1 MEDFNN
7 IEFDPIPEGL
17 EFNESYMQ
25 DAFALYDAEKQKQ
38 RRRILI
44 WWLSSALGFASVLL
58 VGIYFLSKGEASHA
72 ADKKATTDKTISVQ
86 NENVSAQNSISP
98 DDAKNGIGT
107 ISTTADSNLNRYE
120 NDEILS
126 KKRTATKFVPAVMN
140 KNATELENK
149 SKQSFQNKQALA
161 QSKISGKSR
170 SSLKN
175 KRTRAKI
182 ITAFE
187 TETERT
193 NPIDEA
199 NTIAPSSAALKT
211 QPVVTNTLNERVETN
226 SNYYPDLDSLPSKPA
241 LLAFNEDS
249 ISERTIDSLESG
261 SLQTKVEPRK
271 HQLFLNLGVN
281 TMFGMKE
288 LQHRVIFKE
297 SIGLSYNYQLSRKIG
312 IGVGLEYHAIPRIS
326 YRRIV
331 GDTTNSSKT
340 TTILN
345 KTTLNYIS
353 LFPQVNF
360 QLWPNHKVT
369 AGLGIEY
376 LLVDPGERYEI
387 DNYTDESPKR
397 ANSKL
402 YYSTFNRFNFSLS
415 VGYVYQFSRFM
426 SVQALYHYGFTDIT
440 KSNGFNQTFDRNSRL
455 QLGVK
460 IKLF

>member
-1 MEDFNN
+1 MMEDFNN

-44 WWLSSALGFASVLL
+44 WWLTSALGFASILL
-58 VGIYFLSKGEASHA
+58 VGIYFLSKDSSPET
-72 ADKKATTDKTISVQ
+72 ADKKATTGKNLSAQ
-86 NENVSAQNSISP
+86 NVSA
-98 DDAKNGIGT
+98 KNPVSSDESKNQIGT
-107 ISTTADSNLNRYE
+107 ILITADSNGNQQE
-120 NDEILS
+120 NAAVHS
-126 KKRTATKFVPAVMN
+126 KKSTTAKFVASVTN
-140 KNATELENK
+140 KNVPAIENK
-149 SKQSFQNKQALA
+149 SKQSFQYKHTLP
-161 QSKISGKSR
+161 QSNISGKSR

-175 KRTRAKI
+175 KQARATI
-182 ITAFE
+182 VTIL
-187 TETERT
+187 ETERT
-193 NPIDEA
+193 NPADDMDVIS
-199 NTIAPSSAALKT
+199 PSSADLIT
-211 QPVVTNTLNERVETN
+211 QATTPDN
-226 SNYYPDLDSLPSKPA
+226 SNEKTGAESDSGYYPDLENLPSKPA
-241 LLAFNEDS
+241 LLAFNRDS
-249 ISERTIDSLESG
+249 ISEQTIDSLNSG
-261 SLQTKVEPRK
+261 SLQTEVAPRK

-331 GDTTNSSKT
+331 GDTNNTSKT

-353 LFPQVNF
+353 LFPQVNV
-360 QLWPNHKVT
+360 QLWPHHKLT

-397 ANSKL
+397 TNSKL
-402 YYSTFNRFNFSLS
+402 YYSTFNRFNFSIS

-426 SVQALYHYGFTDIT
+426 SVQALYHFGFTDIT
-440 KSNGFNQTFDRNSRL
+440 KNNGFNQTFDRNSRL

>member
-44 WWLSSALGFASVLL
+44 WWLTSALGFASILL
-58 VGIYFLSKGEASHA
+58 VGIYFLSKGDASETADQKA
-72 ADKKATTDKTISVQ
+72 AAGK
-86 NENVSAQNSISP
+86 NLSAQNLSLKNP
-98 DDAKNGIGT
+98 DSSDRSNNQTGT
-107 ISTTADSNLNRYE
+107 ISTTADSNPNQQGNNE
-120 NDEILS
+120 MLS
-126 KKRTATKFVPAVMN
+126 KKKTTTKFVSSVSQKNDPAI
-140 KNATELENK
+140 ENK
-149 SKQSFQNKQALA
+149 SKQNFRAEQALT
-161 QSKISGKSR
+161 QFKVPGKSR
-170 SSLKN
+170 SSFTT
-175 KRTRAKI
+175 KRVEKGNI
-182 ITAFE
+182 
-187 TETERT
+187 
-193 NPIDEA
+193 
-199 NTIAPSSAALKT
+199 PSSN
-211 QPVVTNTLNERVETN
+211 NTLNENSVDETSKTPDPARPLALN
-226 SNYYPDLDSLPSKPA
+226 VISPDNADKIAETDSSRYPDLNNLLSKPA

-249 ISERTIDSLESG
+249 ISERTIDSLGG
-261 SLQTKVEPRK
+261 SLQKEVEPRK

-297 SIGLSYNYQLSRKIG
+297 SIGLSYNYQVSHKIG
-312 IGVGLEYHAIPRIS
+312 IGVGMEYHAIPRIS

-331 GDTTNSSKT
+331 GDTNNSSKT

-360 QLWPNHKVT
+360 QLWPHHKLT

-397 ANSKL
+397 TNSKL
-402 YYSTFNRFNFSLS
+402 YYSTFNRFNFSIS

-460 IKLF
+460 IKLL

>member
-44 WWLSSALGFASVLL
+44 WWLTSALGFASILL
-58 VGIYFLSKGEASHA
+58 VGIYFLSKGDASETADQKA
-72 ADKKATTDKTISVQ
+72 AAGK
-86 NENVSAQNSISP
+86 NLSAQNLSLKNP
-98 DDAKNGIGT
+98 DSSDRSNNQTGT
-107 ISTTADSNLNRYE
+107 ISTTADSNPNQQGNNE
-120 NDEILS
+120 MLS
-126 KKRTATKFVPAVMN
+126 KKRTTTKFVSSVSQKNDPAI
-140 KNATELENK
+140 ENK
-149 SKQSFQNKQALA
+149 SKQNFRAEQALT
-161 QSKISGKSR
+161 QFKVPGKSR
-170 SSLKN
+170 SSFTT
-175 KRTRAKI
+175 KRVEKGNI
-182 ITAFE
+182 
-187 TETERT
+187 
-193 NPIDEA
+193 
-199 NTIAPSSAALKT
+199 PSSN
-211 QPVVTNTLNERVETN
+211 NTLNENSVDETSKTPDPARPLALN
-226 SNYYPDLDSLPSKPA
+226 VISPDNTDQIAETDSSHYPDLNNLPSKPA

-249 ISERTIDSLESG
+249 ISERTINSLGG
-261 SLQTKVEPRK
+261 SLQKEVEPLK

-297 SIGLSYNYQLSRKIG
+297 SIGLSYNYQVSRKIG
-312 IGVGLEYHAIPRIS
+312 IGVGMEYHAIPRIS

-331 GDTTNSSKT
+331 GDTNNSSKT

-360 QLWPNHKVT
+360 QLWPHHKLT

-397 ANSKL
+397 TNSKL
-402 YYSTFNRFNFSLS
+402 YYSTFNRFNFSIS

-460 IKLF
+460 IKLL

>member
-44 WWLSSALGFASVLL
+44 WWLTSALGFASILL
-58 VGIYFLSKGEASHA
+58 VGIYFLSKGDASNS
-72 ADKKATTDKTISVQ
+72 ADKKATTEKMI
-86 NENVSAQNSISP
+86 SAQNSS
-98 DDAKNGIGT
+98 AKNSISSNGIKNQGGT
-107 ISTTADSNLNRYE
+107 ISTTADSNMNHHG
-120 NDEILS
+120 NDGLHS
-126 KKRTATKFVPAVMN
+126 KKKTTTRFLSAAAN
-140 KNATELENK
+140 KNDHVFENK
-149 SKQSFQNKQALA
+149 KKQSFRHKQTLA
-161 QSKISGKSR
+161 QFKVSRKS
-170 SSLKN
+170 SNSFKN
-175 KRTRAKI
+175 KNPRTKI
-182 ITAFE
+182 VTDFKTEGMNRI
-187 TETERT
+187 TETDSISPVSASLT
-193 NPIDEA
+193 THPTVPDNPNEKVEID
-199 NTIAPSSAALKT
+199 
-211 QPVVTNTLNERVETN
+211 
-226 SNYYPDLDSLPSKPA
+226 SNRYLDLDNLPSKPA
-241 LLAFNEDS
+241 LLAFNRDS
-249 ISERTIDSLESG
+249 ISKQTIDSLSS
-261 SLQTKVEPRK
+261 SLQTEVEPRK

-312 IGVGLEYHAIPRIS
+312 IGVGLEYHSIPRIS

-360 QLWPNHKVT
+360 QLWPHHKVT

-376 LLVDPGERYEI
+376 LLVDPSERYEI
-387 DNYTDESPKR
+387 ENYTDESPKR
-397 ANSKL
+397 TNSKL
-402 YYSTFNRFNFSLS
+402 YYSTFNRFNFSVS
-415 VGYVYQFSRFM
+415 IGYVYQFSRFM
-426 SVQALYHYGFTDIT
+426 SIQALYHYGFTDIT
-440 KSNGFNQTFDRNSRL
+440 KNNSFNKTFDRNSRL
-455 QLGVK
+455 QLGLK
-460 IKLF
+460 IKLY

>member
-25 DAFALYDAEKQKQ
+25 DAFAMYDAEKEKQ

-44 WWLSSALGFASVLL
+44 WWLTSALGFASILL
-58 VGIYFLSKGEASHA
+58 VGIYFLSKGESSET
-72 ADKKATTDKTISVQ
+72 ADQKATSEKKL
-86 NENVSAQNSISP
+86 SAQNVQL
-98 DDAKNGIGT
+98 KNPVSSDGNKNRIGT
-107 ISTTADSNLNRYE
+107 ISTTADSNMNQHGT
-120 NDEILS
+120 NGIHS
-126 KKRTATKFVPAVMN
+126 KKKTATKFVSTVSQKNNPAI
-140 KNATELENK
+140 ENER
-149 SKQSFQNKQALA
+149 KQSFRHKQALA
-161 QSKISGKSR
+161 QSEVSGKSR
-170 SSLKN
+170 NSLKN
-175 KRTRAKI
+175 KRPRTKI
-182 ITAFE
+182 VAAFE

-193 NPIDEA
+193 NRIDE
-199 NTIAPSSAALKT
+199 
-211 QPVVTNTLNERVETN
+211 TNTLAPTSADLTSQPAVTDDQSKRVEID
-226 SNYYPDLDSLPSKPA
+226 SSYYPDLDNLPSKPA
-241 LLAFNEDS
+241 LLAFNQDS
-249 ISERTIDSLESG
+249 VSERTIDSLRS
-261 SLQTKVEPRK
+261 SLQKEVEPRK

-312 IGVGLEYHAIPRIS
+312 IGVGLEYHSIPRIS

-331 GDTTNSSKT
+331 SDTTNLSK

-353 LFPQVNF
+353 LLPQVNF
-360 QLWPNHKVT
+360 QLWPHHKVT

-376 LLVDPGERYEI
+376 LLVDPSERYEI
-387 DNYTDESPKR
+387 ENYTDESPKR
-397 ANSKL
+397 TNSKL
-402 YYSTFNRFNFSLS
+402 YYSTFHRFNFSVS

-426 SVQALYHYGFTDIT
+426 SVQALYHFGFTDIT
-440 KSNGFNQTFDRNSRL
+440 KNNGFNQTFDRNSRL

>member
-44 WWLSSALGFASVLL
+44 WWLTSALGFASILL
-58 VGIYFLSKGEASHA
+58 VGIYFLSKGDASETADQKA
-72 ADKKATTDKTISVQ
+72 AAGK
-86 NENVSAQNSISP
+86 NLSAQNLSLKNP
-98 DDAKNGIGT
+98 DSSDRSNNQTGT
-107 ISTTADSNLNRYE
+107 ISTTADSNPNQQGNNE
-120 NDEILS
+120 MLS
-126 KKRTATKFVPAVMN
+126 KKRTTTKFVSSVSQKNDPAI
-140 KNATELENK
+140 ENK
-149 SKQSFQNKQALA
+149 SKQNFRAEQALT
-161 QSKISGKSR
+161 QFKVPVKSR
-170 SSLKN
+170 SSFTT
-175 KRTRAKI
+175 KRVEKGNI
-182 ITAFE
+182 
-187 TETERT
+187 
-193 NPIDEA
+193 
-199 NTIAPSSAALKT
+199 PSSN
-211 QPVVTNTLNERVETN
+211 NTLNENSVDET
-226 SNYYPDLDSLPSKPA
+226 SKTPDPIHPPALTVISPDASDKIMATDSSHYPDLNNLPSKPA
-241 LLAFNEDS
+241 LTAFNQDS
-249 ISERTIDSLESG
+249 VAKRTIDSLSIFPQAEV
-261 SLQTKVEPRK
+261 QPRK
-271 HQLFLNLGVN
+271 HQLLLNLGVN

-297 SIGLSYNYQLSRKIG
+297 SIGLSYNYQVSRKVGIG
-312 IGVGLEYHAIPRIS
+312 IGMEYHAIPRIS

-331 GDTTNSSKT
+331 GDTNNSSKT

-360 QLWPNHKVT
+360 QLWPHHKLT

-397 ANSKL
+397 TNSKL
-402 YYSTFNRFNFSLS
+402 YYSTFNRFNFSIS

-460 IKLF
+460 IKLL